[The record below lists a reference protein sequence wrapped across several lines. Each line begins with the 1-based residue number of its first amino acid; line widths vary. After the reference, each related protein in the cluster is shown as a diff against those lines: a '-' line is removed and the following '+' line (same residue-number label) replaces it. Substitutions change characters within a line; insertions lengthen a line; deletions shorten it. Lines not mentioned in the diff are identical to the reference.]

1 MEKVKGEINYVFWF
15 IAVLGIIS
23 NISNVV
29 SSVASF
35 LTPETFDWNGQTV
48 YLSSHLAS
56 GLSIIGSLLII
67 ISLILTLNKR
77 RLGIYGFTAVVF
89 VFSIISLAFYEDRLK
104 QLPYNIGVALIQYAL
119 FFGLLMIKRN
129 GVRSWNLFFPRK
141 SEVPKLYKEDIE
153 EPQKPQEDDIA
164 ELQESQ
170 VSPIVYEDP
179 KSNFK
184 PIENSTSE
192 QHVTN
197 VENTVETE
205 VSDDDS
211 PLESNPKDKR
221 LRMNINHK
229 KTALILIVTI
239 IVVLGAI
246 FSTYYIRRNNNPDYQ
261 YAKADSLFKHG
272 QIDDA
277 ISIYTKLAN
286 DKNYVK
292 AKTRLGILYTDND
305 SVKPNYKLGIKYL
318 TEASS
323 IDSLAMLYLMGIYNS
338 EICNGKFSDKS
349 KVEQLAKRAIGKKWL
364 LGRAY
369 FLLGDLSAER
379 QDYDLA
385 FYNWDK
391 SMSYGYGKAYDNIG
405 WLYYNG
411 NGCKQDDIKAKAYF
425 EKGLQ
430 LDKDDDYALYCLG
443 LMYRYGYGVE
453 ANLARAYKYLIKS
466 ADLGNEDA
474 KKEVADIKMNESAV
488 KLLGL

>member
-1 MEKVKGEINYVFWF
+1 M
-15 IAVLGIIS
+15 
-23 NISNVV
+23 V
-29 SSVASF
+29 SSAASF
-35 LTPETFDWNGQTV
+35 LAPETFDWNGQTV

-89 VFSIISLAFYEDRLK
+89 VFSIISLAFIETTA
-104 QLPYNIGVALIQYAL
+104 YNIGIALIQYAL

-153 EPQKPQEDDIA
+153 EPQKPQEDDIT

-170 VSPIVYEDP
+170 VSPIVSEEP

-192 QHVTN
+192 QHVIN

-229 KTALILIVTI
+229 KTALVLIVTI

-305 SVKPNYKLGIKYL
+305 SIKPNNKLGIKYL

-323 IDSLAMLYLMGIYNS
+323 IDSLAMLYLMRIYYSNP

-364 LGRAY
+364 FGQAY
-369 FLLGDLSAER
+369 FLLGNLSAER

-391 SMSYGYGKAYDNIG
+391 SMSYGYGRAYDNIG

-411 NGCKQDDIKAKAYF
+411 YGCKKDDIKAKAYF

-430 LDKDDDYALYCLG
+430 LDKDDDYALYYLG

-453 ANLARAYKYLIKS
+453 ADLARAYKYLIKS
-466 ADLGNEDA
+466 ADLGNEHA